1 MRRVAVRGIY
11 SVKRQD
17 FGGASSRKLKR
28 VPQAMCM
35 ARSWLL
41 GKSCITDFGGVRAP
55 GASGSAI
62 MVDAVALAC

>member
-41 GKSCITDFGGVRAP
+41 GESCITDFGGVRAP
-55 GASGSAI
+55 
-62 MVDAVALAC
+62 